1 MRIRNTSD
9 VGNIVRDR
17 RNELGWTLDEL
28 ADRIPMSRRWLAD
41 VEAGKSGVALGPVLS
56 LLYVLGL
63 GADVQLRDPQAEV
76 FLDNYL
82 TSFRVDT
89 Q

>member
-1 MRIRNTSD
+1 MRIRDTRD

-17 RNELGWTLDEL
+17 RNELGWTLDDL
-28 ADRIPMSRRWLAD
+28 AERIPMSRRWLAD
-41 VEAGKSGVALGPVLS
+41 VESGKSGVALGPVLS

-63 GADVQLRDPQAEV
+63 GADVQPRDTQAEA

-82 TSFRVDT
+82 TTFRVDT